1 MNKIKLIRNALGL
14 TQKQLADVLKISRSQ
29 VANIEQET
37 RIITPRIKRD
47 LETFLNVNPNWL
59 SSGEGDMFLDKYS
72 EFDLNDNEREFLDLY
87 ESLDEDSKQLILE
100 TMKKIASKQEK

>member
-1 MNKIKLIRNALGL
+1 
-14 TQKQLADVLKISRSQ
+14 
-29 VANIEQET
+29 
-37 RIITPRIKRD
+37 
-47 LETFLNVNPNWL
+47 
-59 SSGEGDMFLDKYS
+59 MFLDKYS